1 MKNYLK
7 KCNGRFYK
15 YADFTPR
22 KTDPTE
28 IILQNTI
35 SNFFKWSGYSEDFT
49 LFYNIL
55 KLQPAKIQNKL
66 IGKLT
71 ATFMQFTHIKY
82 IFMCN

>member
-35 SNFFKWSGYSEDFT
+35 SNFFK
-49 LFYNIL
+49 
-55 KLQPAKIQNKL
+55 
-66 IGKLT
+66 
-71 ATFMQFTHIKY
+71 
-82 IFMCN
+82 